1 MEFTTKEL
9 AVLNQMISIALL
21 SGQIE
26 FSEEAKSV
34 HKKISNEILRREIN
48 DVPEITVDGNQI
60 HGVKKLCSQRRSG
73 IIAGGNNY
81 V

>member
-26 FSEEAKSV
+26 FSEEARSGSSENIERDSTARSKKVISV
-34 HKKISNEILRREIN
+34 
-48 DVPEITVDGNQI
+48 TGNQL
-60 HGVKKLCSQRRSG
+60 V
-73 IIAGGNNY
+73 IIVTEKA
-81 V
+81 VR

>member
-1 MEFTTKEL
+1 MEFTYQEL

-34 HKKISNEILRREIN
+34 YQKVTNEILHRES
-48 DVPEITVDGNQI
+48 
-60 HGVKKLCSQRRSG
+60 K
-73 IIAGGNNY
+73 
-81 V
+81 

>member
-1 MEFTTKEL
+1 MSNKLNKKGDDVMKFTKKEL

-34 HKKISNEILRREIN
+34 HQKISNEILQRE
-48 DVPEITVDGNQI
+48 
-60 HGVKKLCSQRRSG
+60 VKSDYRNK
-73 IIAGGNNY
+73 
-81 V
+81 

>member
-26 FSEEAKSV
+26 FSEETKSV
-34 HKKISNEILRREIN
+34 YQKVTDEILHRES
-48 DVPEITVDGNQI
+48 D
-60 HGVKKLCSQRRSG
+60 S
-73 IIAGGNNY
+73 
-81 V
+81 

>member
-34 HKKISNEILRREIN
+34 HQKISKEILQRE
-48 DVPEITVDGNQI
+48 
-60 HGVKKLCSQRRSG
+60 VKSD
-73 IIAGGNNY
+73 
-81 V
+81 

>member
-9 AVLNQMISIALL
+9 AVLNQMITIALL

-34 HKKISNEILRREIN
+34 HRKISNEILRIEIKS
-48 DVPEITVDGNQI
+48 D
-60 HGVKKLCSQRRSG
+60 
-73 IIAGGNNY
+73 
-81 V
+81 

>member
-1 MEFTTKEL
+1 MSRIRNP
-9 AVLNQMISIALL
+9 VSI
-21 SGQIE
+21 
-26 FSEEAKSV
+26 V
-34 HKKISNEILRREIN
+34 HGYG

-73 IIAGGNNY
+73 IIAEGNNY

>member
-26 FSEEAKSV
+26 FSEETKSV
-34 HKKISNEILRREIN
+34 YQKVTDEILHRES
-48 DVPEITVDGNQI
+48 DSR
-60 HGVKKLCSQRRSG
+60 LLRSIYRVLLRIVYQTG
-73 IIAGGNNY
+73 CPIKRTSGR
-81 V
+81 

>member
-26 FSEEAKSV
+26 FSKETESV
-34 HKKISNEILRREIN
+34 HQKISNEILQRE
-48 DVPEITVDGNQI
+48 
-60 HGVKKLCSQRRSG
+60 VKGS
-73 IIAGGNNY
+73 
-81 V
+81 

>member
-1 MEFTTKEL
+1 MKFTKKEL

-34 HKKISNEILRREIN
+34 HQKISNEILQRE
-48 DVPEITVDGNQI
+48 
-60 HGVKKLCSQRRSG
+60 VKSDYRNK
-73 IIAGGNNY
+73 
-81 V
+81 